1 MATVLLKEVTK
12 KYGNIKAVSKVSL
25 KIEDDEYL
33 CLLGPSGC
41 GKTTLLRLISGLT
54 FPSEGRILIDDQEVT
69 DLPVYK
75 RDIAIVFQ
83 NYALFPHMTI
93 SENVSFGLRMQKMEK
108 ELIRKRVDD
117 ALSLVGL
124 TETRDRYPKQ
134 LSGGQQ
140 QRIALA
146 RAIVLKPKVLLLDE
160 PLSNLDAK
168 LRKQMRTELKKLHR
182 EINIT
187 TIHVTHDQEEA
198 LSIADRIVVMRNGE
212 VQQIGAPQ
220 EIYESPGDS
229 FMAEFIGSANLLNG
243 VIIETIPKG
252 NEVFYR
258 LDLKSKFQVLVKK
271 KSSGAIGDTIL
282 VGIRPEKL
290 NVHRQYPSEEMNVL
304 HGRIG
309 LFHYLGAILEIHVDV
324 NGTELIA
331 NVPATMGKDLGP
343 MQDVYISCNP
353 DDFFV
358 VRN

>member
-12 KYGNIKAVSKVSL
+12 KYGNIKAVSNVSL
-25 KIEDDEYL
+25 KIENDEYL

-108 ELIRKRVDD
+108 NLIRKRVDD
-117 ALSLVGL
+117 ALNLVGL
-124 TETRDRYPKQ
+124 TETKDRYPKQ

-252 NEVFYR
+252 NEVFCR

-271 KSSGAIGDTIL
+271 KSSGAIGDSIL

-290 NVHRQYPSEEMNVL
+290 NVHRQVPSEEMNVL

-331 NVPATMGKDLGP
+331 HVPATMGKDLGP
-343 MQDVYISCNP
+343 MQDVYISCSPN
-353 DDFFV
+353 DFFV

>member
-12 KYGNIKAVSKVSL
+12 TYGNIKAVSNVSL
-25 KIEDDEYL
+25 KIENDEYL

-108 ELIRKRVDD
+108 ELIKKRVDD

-124 TETRDRYPKQ
+124 TETKDRYPKQ

-220 EIYESPGDS
+220 EIYESPNDS

-258 LDLKSKFQVLVKK
+258 LDLKSKFQVHVKK
-271 KSSGAIGDTIL
+271 KSSGAIGDSIL

-290 NVHRQYPSEEMNVL
+290 NVHRQYPPEEMNVL
-304 HGRIG
+304 HGKIG
-309 LFHYLGAILEIHVDV
+309 LFHYLGAILEIHIDV

-331 NVPATMGKDLGP
+331 HVPATMGKDLGP